1 MELYI
6 DLKNKL
12 LEVLLQ
18 LYESDTV
25 GNFLELLEG
34 EQAVLSYLFKESH
47 GVTPTDISHKIGITK
62 ARVTAILDAL
72 LEKELV
78 KINRKKDDRR
88 KVIVVLT
95 EKGTKEITKKLLLLD
110 NKIIKLIEI
119 LGTEKSKILV
129 EILNDINQISKK
141 GENQWKTKN

>member
-12 LEVLLQ
+12 LKILLQ

-47 GVTPTDISHKIGITK
+47 GVTPTDISHTIGITK

-141 GENQWKTKN
+141 GENQ